1 MGQNCAEKILIFCLI
16 FIFPVCFIVHPAMAA
31 GTETFITTYNNNG
44 FSHQFPRIFNDQIV
58 WQDFAY
64 DANGNGLGIISVY
77 NITSGIETQV
87 TDNTTYATNPA
98 IFGDLITYTDCG
110 NDWTCSSGT
119 TIYLYNITSGTR
131 IPLSTGVDT
140 NDNSAI
146 YNNRI
151 VWQNT
156 SLVSS
161 TPRSISTAPRQLLRP
176 RFQERVLTKIPRH
189 FLEIWSSGWMRV
201 REIRKSISTILR
213 QTKVTSIATPNT
225 GWDEEAPAIYGNRI
239 IWEDSRDNGK
249 YETFINGTSPGLEY
263 SLSPNSGT
271 IGALNPAIFGNW
283 VVWFNTTSG
292 TTDNYDIYVNNTSTY
307 QTIPIAL
314 DRYDNDAEHT
324 SIAYSPALAESPDR
338 LG

>member
-1 MGQNCAEKILIFCLI
+1 
-16 FIFPVCFIVHPAMAA
+16 MAA

-161 TPRSISTAPRQLLRP
+161 TPQ
-176 RFQERVLTKIPRH
+176 
-189 FLEIWSSGWMRV
+189 
-201 REIRKSISTILR
+201 
-213 QTKVTSIATPNT
+213 
-225 GWDEEAPAIYGNRI
+225 IY
-239 IWEDSRDNGK
+239 
-249 YETFINGTSPGLEY
+249 INGTSP
-263 SLSPNSGT
+263 
-271 IGALNPAIFGNW
+271 ALCDPGFRNEF
-283 VVWFNTTSG
+283 
-292 TTDNYDIYVNNTSTY
+292 
-307 QTIPIAL
+307 
-314 DRYDNDAEHT
+314 
-324 SIAYSPALAESPDR
+324 
-338 LG
+338 